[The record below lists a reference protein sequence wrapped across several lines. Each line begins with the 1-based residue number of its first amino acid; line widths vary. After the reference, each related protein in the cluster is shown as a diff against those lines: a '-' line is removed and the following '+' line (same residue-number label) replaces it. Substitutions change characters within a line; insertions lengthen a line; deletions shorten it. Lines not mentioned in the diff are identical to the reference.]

1 MFNIT
6 EFNEELATNS
16 RSMEIDFD
24 KMTKVADVLNDV
36 VEITDFTRITTEYGN
51 KMVVKLAN
59 ETFMYVNDI
68 CAEQIEKCESYLPME
83 FYFKKKLKKSAQ
95 LKDESKLKDT
105 DYYITCYPQ
114 TKRASVKDYLNK
126 EITVI
131 SMREVETDYGT
142 KYAVI
147 LDDYTEFLTSWSKLY
162 NIFDKH
168 RDTIRESGGITGIWV
183 VEKESRNGNKY
194 CGFSEVP
201 PEEKTS
207 KVNKPVK
214 NLKSKKKTAINRIK
228 KSDLVDE
235 DYADPD
241 IAF

>member
-1 MFNIT
+1 MFKIT
-6 EFNEELATNS
+6 DFNEELATS
-16 RSMEIDFD
+16 TRSMEINFD

-51 KMVVKLAN
+51 KMIVKLAN
-59 ETFMYVNDI
+59 DTFMYVNDI
-68 CAEQIEKCESYLPME
+68 CAEQIEKCESVLPME

-114 TKRASVKDYLNK
+114 TKRGSIKDYINK

-142 KYAVI
+142 KYAVV

-168 RDTIRESGGITGIWV
+168 RDAIRESGGISGIWV

-194 CGFSEVP
+194 CAFSNTP
-201 PEEKTS
+201 PEEKSS
-207 KVNKPVK
+207 KIKNKP
-214 NLKSKKKTAINRIK
+214 AINRLK
-228 KSDLVDE
+228 KVKSSNNDL
-235 DYADPD
+235 ADPD
-241 IAF
+241 ILF

>member
-1 MFNIT
+1 MFKIT
-6 EFNEELATNS
+6 DFNEELATS
-16 RSMEIDFD
+16 TRSMEINFD

-51 KMVVKLAN
+51 KMIVKLAN
-59 ETFMYVNDI
+59 DTFMYVNDI
-68 CAEQIEKCESYLPME
+68 CAEQIEKCESVLPME

-114 TKRASVKDYLNK
+114 TKRGSIKDYINK

-142 KYAVI
+142 KYAVV

-168 RDTIRESGGITGIWV
+168 RDAIRESGGIAGIWV

-194 CGFSEVP
+194 CAFSNTP
-201 PEEKTS
+201 PEEKSS
-207 KVNKPVK
+207 KIKNKPV
-214 NLKSKKKTAINRIK
+214 INRLK
-228 KSDLVDE
+228 KVKSSNNDL
-235 DYADPD
+235 ADPD
-241 IAF
+241 ILF